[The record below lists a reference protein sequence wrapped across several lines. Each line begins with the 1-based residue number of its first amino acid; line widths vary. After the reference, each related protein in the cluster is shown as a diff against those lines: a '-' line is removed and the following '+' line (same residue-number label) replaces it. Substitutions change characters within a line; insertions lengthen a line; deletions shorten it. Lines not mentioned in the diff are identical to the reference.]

1 MINNK
6 INSNPIAGVAVFI
19 AGLILTPIIL
29 VVFDEIM
36 KICMEPDMGW
46 VWKPISFLIDYLS
59 WPVSCFFAYL
69 LSYAIGNHKK
79 ATNVCA
85 IIICVILIGFTA
97 IALFVSQFFYIPMY
111 LICIAILSFFMW
123 GTMTGQL

>member
-19 AGLILTPIIL
+19 AGIILIPIIL
-29 VVFDEIM
+29 FVFDEIM

-69 LSYAIGNHKK
+69 LSYAIGNHKT
-79 ATNVCA
+79 ATNTCA